1 MKTSIEK
8 AEILREALPYIRR
21 FSGATVVIKYGG
33 SAMKDPELLEKTTG
47 DIALLKYVGMKPVV
61 VHGGGPAI
69 NEMLERV
76 GVKSTFLKGLR
87 VTDEATM
94 EITEM
99 VLSGKVNKRLVRE
112 LCLHGVDAV
121 GITGEDGGLFTA
133 TPRKDAG
140 GNSGAGDLGFVG
152 DITSVNPRIIEVLL
166 CENFIPVIAPV
177 SMSMDGTTYN
187 INADEAAVAA
197 AGALKAEKLV
207 YLSDVPGI
215 LRDPEDPESLIT
227 AVTRTEVEALVSEGT
242 VSGGMVP
249 KVNCALH
256 AVDAGVGSV
265 HILDGRIPHSL
276 LLEVFTQEG
285 VGTLISRE
293 AHKKRE
299 QIK

>member
-8 AEILREALPYIRR
+8 AAILREALPYIRR

-33 SAMKDPELLEKTTG
+33 SAMKDPDLLEKTTG
-47 DIALLKYVGMKPVV
+47 DIALLKYVGMQPVV

-76 GVKSTFLKGLR
+76 GVESTFLNGLR

-99 VLSGKVNKRLVRE
+99 VLSGKMNKRLVRE
-112 LCLHGVDAV
+112 LCLHGVEAV

-133 TPRKDAG
+133 SPRTHAG
-140 GNSGAGDLGFVG
+140 GDTGNELGFVG
-152 DITSVNPRIIEVLL
+152 EITSVNPRLVHVLL
-166 CENFIPVIAPV
+166 SEGFVPVIAPV
-177 SMSMDGTTYN
+177 SMGIDGTTYN
-187 INADEAAVAA
+187 INADDAAVAA

-227 AVTRTEVEALVSEGT
+227 SVSRQEVEALVSEGT

-249 KVNCALH
+249 KVTCALH

-285 VGTLISRE
+285 VGTLITKEKE
-293 AHKKRE
+293 ASS
-299 QIK
+299 

>member
-47 DIALLKYVGMKPVV
+47 DIALLKYVGMQPVV

-69 NEMLERV
+69 NEMLKRV
-76 GVKSTFLKGLR
+76 GVESTFRNGLR

-99 VLSGKVNKRLVRE
+99 VLSGKMNKRLVRE
-112 LCLHGVDAV
+112 LCLHGVEAV

-133 TPRKDAG
+133 DPKKSG
-140 GNSGAGDLGFVG
+140 GRSGNEDLGLVG
-152 DITSVNPRIIEVLL
+152 DIVSVNPRLVKVLL
-166 CENFIPVIAPV
+166 SEGFVPVIAPV
-177 SMSMDGTTYN
+177 SMGRDGTTYN
-187 INADEAAVAA
+187 INADDAAVAA

-215 LRDPEDPESLIT
+215 LRNPEDPESLIT
-227 AVTRTEVEALVSEGT
+227 TVSREEVEALVSDGT

-249 KVNCALH
+249 KVTCALH
-256 AVDAGVGSV
+256 AVDEGVGSV
-265 HILDGRIPHSL
+265 HILDGGISHSL

-285 VGTLISRE
+285 VGTLISNKPRS
-293 AHKKRE
+293 
-299 QIK
+299 